1 MAKRSEPRRES
12 DSMSDAK
19 LLLRIASG
27 EVDVHELAADRD
39 DARKAEKLHRGLGKL
54 FGRC

>member
-1 MAKRSEPRRES
+1 
-12 DSMSDAK
+12 MSDAK

-27 EVDVHELAADRD
+27 EVDVHVHELAADRD
-39 DARKAEKLHRGLGKL
+39 DARKAEKPHRGLGKL

>member
-1 MAKRSEPRRES
+1 
-12 DSMSDAK
+12 MSDAK

-39 DARKAEKLHRGLGKL
+39 DARKAEKPHRGLAKL

>member
-1 MAKRSEPRRES
+1 MN
-12 DSMSDAK
+12 DAK

-27 EVDVHELAADRD
+27 EVDVHDLATNRG
-39 DARKAEKLHRGLGKL
+39 DARKAEKPHRGLGKL

>member
-1 MAKRSEPRRES
+1 
-12 DSMSDAK
+12 MSDAK

-39 DARKAEKLHRGLGKL
+39 DARRDDKPRHSRAKL
-54 FGRC
+54 FRRR